1 MKMIF
6 YDVKTRKK
14 VEAVILEKKEY
25 LVNSLIRYA
34 VKAKTDDGRWLTR
47 FVSKSDYDDLRV

>member
-1 MKMIF
+1 MTF

-14 VEAVILEKKEY
+14 VEGVILEKKEY
-25 LVNSLIRYA
+25 LVNGLIRYA

-47 FVSKSDYDDLRV
+47 FVSKSDYDEMKA